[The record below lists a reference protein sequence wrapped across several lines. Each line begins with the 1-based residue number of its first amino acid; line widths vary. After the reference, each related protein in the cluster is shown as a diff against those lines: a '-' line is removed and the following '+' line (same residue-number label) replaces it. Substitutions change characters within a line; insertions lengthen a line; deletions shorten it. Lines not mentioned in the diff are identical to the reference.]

1 MVSPMPKIQNIYDD
15 PTFHD
20 GYRSLRQTGTG
31 LNDVLEQPALRSLL
45 TPSLKGLA
53 ILDLGCGFGD
63 FARYARQQ
71 QAASVTGIDVSSKM
85 LDAARH
91 ITNDPAI
98 VFIQGAIENLADM
111 EIAGKPF
118 DLIISSL
125 ALHYVAD
132 YPAAIGEIS
141 KRLKSGGR
149 LVFSVE
155 HPICTALAAQK
166 WYQDDAGNK
175 QFWPVDHYRDE
186 GPRHTHWFVDDV
198 IKYHRTVETY
208 VNGLLDAGLQITRLL
223 EPEPLKEAADAKWQK
238 HRRRPPFLIL
248 AAEKPR

>member
-1 MVSPMPKIQNIYDD
+1 MPSIQNIYDD

-45 TPSLKGLA
+45 PPNLTGLE

-71 QAASVTGIDVSSKM
+71 QAASVTAIDVSSKM
-85 LDAARH
+85 LETARH
-91 ITNDPAI
+91 MTDDPAI
-98 VFIQGAIENLADM
+98 LFAQGAIENLA
-111 EIAGKPF
+111 EIQCADKPF

-132 YPAAIGEIS
+132 YAAALGDIS
-141 KRLKSGGR
+141 KRLKPGGR

-166 WYQDDAGNK
+166 WHQDDAGNE
-175 QFWPVDHYRDE
+175 QFWPIDNYRDE
-186 GPRHTHWFVDDV
+186 GPRQTHWFVDDV

-223 EPEPLKEAADAKWQK
+223 EPEPVKDATDAKWEM

-248 AAEKPR
+248 AAQKQ

>member
-1 MVSPMPKIQNIYDD
+1 MPEIQNIYDD
-15 PTFHD
+15 PTFHE

-45 TPSLKGLA
+45 PPHLAGLE

-71 QAASVTGIDVSSKM
+71 QAASVTAIDVSRKM
-85 LDAARH
+85 LDAARQM
-91 ITNDPAI
+91 TNDPAI
-98 VFIQGAIENLADM
+98 LFAQGAIENLAAI
-111 EIAGKPF
+111 ESANRPF

-132 YPAAIGEIS
+132 YPAALVDIS
-141 KRLKSGGR
+141 NRLKPGGR

-155 HPICTALAAQK
+155 HPICTALAEQQ
-166 WYQDDAGNK
+166 WHLDEAGDK
-175 QFWPVDHYRDE
+175 QFWPVDNYRDE
-186 GPRHTHWFVDDV
+186 GPRQTHWFVDDV

-208 VNGLLDAGLQITRLL
+208 VNGLLDAGLQIIRLL
-223 EPEPLKEAADAKWQK
+223 EPEPVKEATDAKWHK

-248 AAEKPR
+248 AAQKL

>member
-1 MVSPMPKIQNIYDD
+1 MPDIQNIYDD
-15 PTFHD
+15 PTFHE

-45 TPSLKGLA
+45 PASLAGLE

-71 QAASVTGIDVSSKM
+71 QATSVVGLDVSIKM
-85 LDAARH
+85 LNAARH
-91 ITNDPAI
+91 MTNDPAI
-98 VFIQGAIENLADM
+98 LFAQGAMEDLASM
-111 EIAGKPF
+111 EAANKPF

-132 YPAAIGEIS
+132 YPAALTEIS
-141 KRLKSGGR
+141 KRLKPEGR

-166 WYQDDAGNK
+166 WHQDESGND
-175 QFWPVDHYRDE
+175 QFWPVDNYRDE

-208 VNGLLDAGLQITRLL
+208 VNGLLDAGLQIARLL
-223 EPEPLKEAADAKWQK
+223 EPEPVKEATAEKWQM

-248 AAEKPR
+248 AADKP